1 VNNNPHL
8 KIYGL
13 EGFFADKPTEEKK
26 EQTNNASFKK
36 RSSKVAIGKET
47 KKSENDVIFTK
58 TEENGTLILQP
69 I

>member
-1 VNNNPHL
+1 M
-8 KIYGL
+8 
-13 EGFFADKPTEEKK
+13 K
-26 EQTNNASFKK
+26 EQTNGASFKK
-36 RSSKVAIGKET
+36 RPSQDDIGKET